1 MLHLALSNRE
11 VILTAGSID
20 TPKLLLLSGIGP
32 AAELAALDI
41 KVVQDL
47 PGVGKNFQDH
57 VIINM
62 TCQVSSD
69 MSTRWSYESSPAKQE
84 AARKEWTEN
93 KTGPLNEIYTNAGVV
108 WLKLPSLPATP
119 EFQSLDAK
127 TQAFLNQETVPHFE
141 IIAVSFLSLSPCHPT
156 PLPPPISPPL
166 KSKLNRLLP
175 QQGRLQL
182 PRPQPRLRP
191 RRLPK
196 HHSNSPQPPI
206 PRHHHPCLLQ
216 PRRSP
221 RHIPKSHVSPFRSP
235 RLDRRHPGR
244 DALSGG
250 AKS

>member
-41 KVVQDL
+41 KVVKDL

-119 EFQSLDAK
+119 EFQALDAE

-141 IIAVSFLSLSPCHPT
+141 IIAVSFLSLSPFHPT
-156 PLPPPISPPL
+156 PSHPPS
-166 KSKLNRLLP
+166 
-175 QQGRLQL
+175 
-182 PRPQPRLRP
+182 LR
-191 RRLPK
+191 
-196 HHSNSPQPPI
+196 HSSRN
-206 PRHHHPCLLQ
+206 
-216 PRRSP
+216 
-221 RHIPKSHVSPFRSP
+221 
-235 RLDRRHPGR
+235 
-244 DALSGG
+244 
-250 AKS
+250 